1 MPLPPDLSKPIFA
14 MMPEMANRVINGQ
27 CTFCAHYLTE
37 FRDELSK
44 KEYSVSGMC
53 QTCQD
58 ETFGD
63 DNLAIVDDDR
73 MYGRTS
79 T

>member
-14 MMPEMANRVINGQ
+14 MMPDLADRVINGQ
-27 CTFCAHYLTE
+27 CTFCAKALTE

-53 QTCQD
+53 QLCQD
-58 ETFGD
+58 EIFQPFD
-63 DNLAIVDDDR
+63 EDEEVEENAPW
-73 MYGRTS
+73 
-79 T
+79 